1 MPASSAPRSR
11 RKKGTANP
19 PWFTQTLLH
28 WHAHHNRRSMPWKG
42 ETDPYKI
49 WLSEIILQQT
59 RVEQGLAYYLRF
71 VATYPTIA
79 ELAAAEDEAVFKL
92 WEGLGY
98 YSRCRNLLAAA
109 RQVMQQFGGHF
120 PGNYADILSLK
131 GVGPYTAAA
140 IASFGFGLPHAVVD
154 GNVIRVLARFYG
166 IDEPFDTTAG
176 KERFTQ
182 EADAHL
188 AQHEP
193 AAYNQAIMDFG
204 ATVCKPAAPLCLQ
217 CPMQKKCIAFLHQR
231 VESLPVKSKK
241 LIKKDRHFYYFIFR
255 HQQQTL
261 VRQRNSKDIWQ
272 DLYEFLLLEEASSA
286 FTSNDQY
293 LKKARKLLPATTS
306 VVAAHGPFRQLL
318 THQTIY
324 AHFVEC
330 TVDGAVAVPG
340 AQWVNESAIAKLAF
354 PKVIRD
360 YLNKREAATQTNLF

>member
-1 MPASSAPRSR
+1 MPASSASPSR
-11 RKKGTANP
+11 RKKGSAGQ

-28 WHAHHNRRSMPWKG
+28 WHAHHNQRSMPWKG
-42 ETDPYKI
+42 EKDPYKI

-71 VATYPTIA
+71 VDTYPSIA
-79 ELAAAEDEAVFKL
+79 DLAAAEDEAVFKL

-109 RQVMQQFGGHF
+109 RQVMQQFEGRF
-120 PGNYADILSLK
+120 PNKYHDILSLK

-176 KERFTQ
+176 KQRFTQ

-188 AQHEP
+188 AHEAP

-204 ATVCKPAAPLCLQ
+204 ATVCKPAVPLCST
-217 CPMQKKCIAFLHQR
+217 CPMKSQCVAFKQQR
-231 VESLPVKSKK
+231 VDSLPVKSKK
-241 LIKKDRHFYYFIFR
+241 LIKKDRYFYYFLFR
-255 HQQQTL
+255 AGNQVL
-261 VRQRNSKDIWQ
+261 VRQRQAKDIWQ
-272 DLYEFLLLEEASSA
+272 DLFEFPLQEETQPFERSENEWLQLARQIVPNASSITA
-286 FTSNDQY
+286 M
-293 LKKARKLLPATTS
+293 
-306 VVAAHGPFRQLL
+306 HGPYRQLL

-324 AHFVEC
+324 ASFIEC
-330 TVDGAVAVPG
+330 NVPSAKAVPAG
-340 AQWVNESAIAKLAF
+340 DWVNPDTLGQLAF
-354 PKVIRD
+354 PKLLRE
-360 YLNKREAATQTNLF
+360 YLSSSAAAQTNLF